1 MGLPLGRAVICT
13 ILSLFFLSIN
23 GRRGVLGARPACC
36 LSPEDPSTVPG
47 AHRAVLSSDGRC
59 YCFCLL
65 LSEGRPGIA
74 ECALLAEGAT
84 GTDGAVIREWGAA
97 LCLPHHGL
105 AR

>member
-1 MGLPLGRAVICT
+1 M
-13 ILSLFFLSIN
+13 
-23 GRRGVLGARPACC
+23 LGARPACC